1 MVSSTVPPHEKTEN
15 SSIWIHS
22 GKIKNNTIFTSHLE
36 RMSNYVPLPNNAGL
50 VRRSRLCSSWAVNLG
65 YWRKWH
71 QLGKS
76 CLAKNK
82 YIISSKIS
90 VKTIFN
96 PQWRKTNKWK
106 NTCTQINY
114 PLGQSIFIKI
124 YRIFTHTKHFSSVV
138 LFPTVV
144 FT

>member
-1 MVSSTVPPHEKTEN
+1 MVKITFQIALFKVKTSIFRTLIFSIDSGVKNSKIFLANGELHCASTWKNWKLFNLN
-15 SSIWIHS
+15 SLRKNKKIH
-22 GKIKNNTIFTSHLE
+22 NTIFTSHLE

-96 PQWRKTNKWK
+96 PQRRWFDGKK
-106 NTCTQINY
+106 
-114 PLGQSIFIKI
+114 
-124 YRIFTHTKHFSSVV
+124 
-138 LFPTVV
+138 
-144 FT
+144 